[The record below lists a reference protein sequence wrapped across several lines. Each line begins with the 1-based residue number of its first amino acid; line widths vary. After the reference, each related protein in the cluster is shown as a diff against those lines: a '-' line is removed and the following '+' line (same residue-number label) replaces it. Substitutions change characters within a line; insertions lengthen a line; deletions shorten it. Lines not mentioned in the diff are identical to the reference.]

1 MAGRLG
7 PLEFEQFV
15 ETQIRCRWALADRVA
30 LLRAY
35 RFSTVLGS
43 VIQLDH
49 EVEACTL
56 AEDLRAG
63 SRRNGMAFLTA
74 HTRLSSPGASEYRQ
88 LVLEKSTPGHL
99 AVVQGLIWQRLGLEE
114 ETVAVISGYQAV
126 VSTATAAVRLGL
138 IGVMDAQAAITR
150 LLPVIRE
157 VSSVPIADDEPLSS
171 FIPLTE
177 IALALHRASGQ
188 RLFSN

>member
-1 MAGRLG
+1 
-7 PLEFEQFV
+7 
-15 ETQIRCRWALADRVA
+15 
-30 LLRAY
+30 
-35 RFSTVLGS
+35 
-43 VIQLDH
+43 
-49 EVEACTL
+49 
-56 AEDLRAG
+56 
-63 SRRNGMAFLTA
+63 MAFLTA